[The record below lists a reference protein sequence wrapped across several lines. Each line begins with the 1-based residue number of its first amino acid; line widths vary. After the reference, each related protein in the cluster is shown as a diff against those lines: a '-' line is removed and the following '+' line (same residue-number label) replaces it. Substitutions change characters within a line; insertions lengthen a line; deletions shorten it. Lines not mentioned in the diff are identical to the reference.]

1 MSGMAETRV
10 AKFCVHV
17 EYIKC

>member
-10 AKFCVHV
+10 VKFYAQVLR
-17 EYIKC
+17 